1 VRIRGLLCTLLLAGL
16 LMEKSPPAAAQ
27 PERFD
32 PRQEGVFLD
41 TLPNGLRVMVKERP
55 ATEVA
60 AISVGIRGGS
70 RDEEPATVGAAH
82 FMEHMYFQGTPDR
95 PTSQLIDR
103 EITSRG
109 GWLNA
114 WTGWESI
121 YFQVVVPA
129 GDLDRALAV
138 ISDLLVNSLFEE
150 AKIDKER
157 RVVLEELNR
166 RLNSPSGH
174 VQDVFARTIFQ
185 GHPAENLP
193 IGNRETLARSNRD
206 VLVKFRD
213 TYFIAS
219 NMTVA
224 VVGNV
229 HHDDV
234 LPKVQAAFAN
244 MRTGPQ
250 PRFHPAPPPPTV
262 ARSVDATAPGQ
273 QARLAM
279 GVPAPGSANDDRYAL
294 DVLTSVMGES
304 GRWLTNE
311 IVEERGLAS
320 AIGVAFWELTDVG
333 VWEVW
338 STTSPENIPQV
349 QEIVLDQVRRLRAGP
364 ISQTDLD
371 EARSYIRGSA
381 RLSQE
386 SSINQAQR
394 LADGV
399 AIDRYEPIDHYVER
413 IMAVTAEEVQAVA
426 LKYLDPDRMT
436 VVILRPG
443 GGPG

>member
-1 VRIRGLLCTLLLAGL
+1 VRQRALLGILLLAGL
-16 LMEKSPPAAAQ
+16 LMDTSRPASAQ
-27 PERFD
+27 SQRFD
-32 PRQEGVFLD
+32 PRQEGVSVD
-41 TLPNGLRVMVKERP
+41 TLPNGLRLMVKERP
-55 ATEVA
+55 TTEVA

-70 RDEEPATVGAAH
+70 RDEELATVGAAH
-82 FMEHMYFQGTPDR
+82 FMEHMYFQGTPER

-121 YFQVVVPA
+121 NFQAVVPA
-129 GDLDRALAV
+129 REFDRALDV
-138 ISDLLVNSLFEE
+138 ISDILVNSLFEE
-150 AKIDKER
+150 SKIDKER

-219 NMTVA
+219 NITVA

-229 HHDDV
+229 QHDEV
-234 LPKVQAAFAN
+234 LPKVQTAFAN

-250 PRFHPAPPPPTV
+250 PAFHPAQPPPTV
-262 ARSVDATAPGQ
+262 ARTVDGTAPGQ

-294 DVLTSVMGES
+294 DVLTAVMGES

-311 IVEERGLAS
+311 VVEELGLAS

-338 STTSPENIPQV
+338 STTAPENLPRVQQV
-349 QEIVLDQVRRLRAGP
+349 VLDQVRRLRDGR
-364 ISQTDLD
+364 ISDTDLE

-386 SSINQAQR
+386 SSISQAQR